1 MLADWL
7 GSGDADGMFPYAQLG
22 DAARHDFARA
32 RSAVVLSTVG
42 LGASIPPSAGRWAVP
57 TFDAQFGFPPRA
69 AQAAIDALALPP
81 DGSVV
86 LLESETGSGKT
97 EAALRWA
104 TRLMAAERVD
114 GVFFAVPLRSAAV
127 QLHRRMQDWL
137 DQTFV
142 DAAPG
147 SLARRARLH
156 AHG

>member
-7 GSGDADGMFPYAQLG
+7 GSGDSDGMFPYAQLG
-22 DAARHDFARA
+22 DAARHDFART
-32 RSAVVLSTVG
+32 RSAAVVSTVG
-42 LGASIPPSAGRWAVP
+42 LVASSPPSAGRWVVP
-57 TFDAQFGFPPRA
+57 SFDAQFGFSPRA
-69 AQAAIDALALPP
+69 AQAAVDALALPP

-104 TRLMAAERVD
+104 TRVMAAERVD

-127 QLHRRMQDWL
+127 QIHRRMQMWL
-137 DQTFV
+137 DQTFGT
-142 DAAPG
+142 AAPG
-147 SLARRARLH
+147 SLAGCARLP